1 MTQPRRREA
10 QPLRPLRVRLPEDR
24 LARVRVVFLAFSE
37 VSALLL
43 LLYVSL
49 LGRGLVPSL
58 VAGTALAALAGK
70 WAWDYRRPQRHLAWD
85 LAEVA
90 LLMLTAVAAGV
101 PMVVLLLLYARVS
114 AIAVD
119 STTLRAAVVGT
130 ACALAFVATS
140 LLASGSHTA
149 GAVAEDAF
157 LATGFPLAA
166 TVMRMLGGILA
177 RLARSTERD
186 RALRI
191 AFSRVAGAADGPE
204 LAARTA
210 EALRSVLPE
219 RAASVRVLLR
229 DEPGWPHLGILP
241 TARRFALDGGE
252 LLDLEPRESLA
263 FWPDAPAQYPVLLA
277 TGLVAAG
284 RLEGLALIAAPPL
297 RHDDRAI
304 VRSVVEHAA
313 LALGTITLGHELHRR
328 RAEQRIAALTRHTK
342 DVIAVLDREGRVQQ
356 ATAACQEVIGVDG
369 AELQGSALVDH
380 VHPDDAAAFLA
391 AVTPALGGAADVPAV
406 ECRVGAERGG
416 WRHVEVVGSNLLG
429 VPGVDGVV
437 LTVRDVT
444 ERRRMEEGLR
454 ASEATFRR
462 LFEDNP
468 QPMWVHDEATQRFVA
483 VNDATLRHYG
493 YTREQFLAM
502 TVADVEVRERHHRRA
517 GGDVIEV
524 DAVRHVVPFDGR
536 PAVLTMA
543 RDVTEERALQEQL
556 RHQAF
561 HDALTG
567 LPNRVVLTERAAH
580 ALQRTRGR
588 SAKRPVV
595 MILDLDGFKSV
606 NDAVGHSGGDE
617 VIAVVADRIAA
628 ALRPGDTAARMGGD
642 EFAVLLE
649 DVADVDEAVAV
660 AHRLVQ
666 AIEAPHRTQGRT
678 VSLSACVGI
687 APCGGDRT
695 TVRDLLGD
703 ADLAMYVAKGRGR
716 GAVQVFTA
724 DLRSAHDDRLRMQEH
739 LSQAL
744 RRGQLHVVYQPQV
757 DVAGKRVIG
766 AEALVRWTHPEHGVV
781 PPDVFIPMAE
791 QLGLIGEIDR
801 YVLETACADLARW
814 REQGFAALRVAV
826 NISGYDL
833 DSESLVDDVRRTL
846 LLHMLDPWQL
856 ELELTESMAVQQPET
871 AVQRL
876 EMLRGT
882 GVRIAIDDFGTGY
895 SMFSRLR
902 ALPIDRLKIDR
913 SFVRDL
919 DWDDDAAAIV
929 QSTVTMGHALGLTL
943 IAEGVESE
951 EVMERLLDLG
961 CDSAQGFHICTPLRA
976 PEFETWLATTTWRV
990 PAAEAGMVG

>member
-1 MTQPRRREA
+1 
-10 QPLRPLRVRLPEDR
+10 
-24 LARVRVVFLAFSE
+24 
-37 VSALLL
+37 
-43 LLYVSL
+43 
-49 LGRGLVPSL
+49 
-58 VAGTALAALAGK
+58 
-70 WAWDYRRPQRHLAWD
+70 
-85 LAEVA
+85 
-90 LLMLTAVAAGV
+90 
-101 PMVVLLLLYARVS
+101 
-114 AIAVD
+114 
-119 STTLRAAVVGT
+119 
-130 ACALAFVATS
+130 
-140 LLASGSHTA
+140 
-149 GAVAEDAF
+149 
-157 LATGFPLAA
+157 
-166 TVMRMLGGILA
+166 
-177 RLARSTERD
+177 
-186 RALRI
+186 
-191 AFSRVAGAADGPE
+191 
-204 LAARTA
+204 

-406 ECRVGAERGG
+406 ECRVGAER
-416 WRHVEVVGSNLLG
+416 
-429 VPGVDGVV
+429 
-437 LTVRDVT
+437 
-444 ERRRMEEGLR
+444 RRMEEGLR

-595 MILDLDGFKSV
+595 IILDLDGFKSV

-617 VIAVVADRIAA
+617 VIAVVAERIAA

-642 EFAVLLE
+642 EFAVLL
-649 DVADVDEAVAV
+649 
-660 AHRLVQ
+660 
-666 AIEAPHRTQGRT
+666 
-678 VSLSACVGI
+678 
-687 APCGGDRT
+687 
-695 TVRDLLGD
+695 
-703 ADLAMYVAKGRGR
+703 
-716 GAVQVFTA
+716 
-724 DLRSAHDDRLRMQEH
+724 
-739 LSQAL
+739 
-744 RRGQLHVVYQPQV
+744 
-757 DVAGKRVIG
+757 
-766 AEALVRWTHPEHGVV
+766 
-781 PPDVFIPMAE
+781 
-791 QLGLIGEIDR
+791 
-801 YVLETACADLARW
+801 
-814 REQGFAALRVAV
+814 
-826 NISGYDL
+826 
-833 DSESLVDDVRRTL
+833 
-846 LLHMLDPWQL
+846 
-856 ELELTESMAVQQPET
+856 
-871 AVQRL
+871 
-876 EMLRGT
+876 
-882 GVRIAIDDFGTGY
+882 
-895 SMFSRLR
+895 
-902 ALPIDRLKIDR
+902 
-913 SFVRDL
+913 
-919 DWDDDAAAIV
+919 
-929 QSTVTMGHALGLTL
+929 
-943 IAEGVESE
+943 
-951 EVMERLLDLG
+951 
-961 CDSAQGFHICTPLRA
+961 
-976 PEFETWLATTTWRV
+976 
-990 PAAEAGMVG
+990 